1 MQRPSI
7 FTEDE
12 RRKTKQLRHIL
23 DMKTQYYE
31 DVTVPRKHRVTSI
44 SIKFNRTVLKF
55 KWKNKDEE

>member
-1 MQRPSI
+1 
-7 FTEDE
+7 
-12 RRKTKQLRHIL
+12 
-23 DMKTQYYE
+23 MKTQYYE